1 VHECTS
7 EKVRGVGNRAVTQ
20 STTDRLGIAEHA
32 TNQPAADVE
41 PSARPISTTP
51 TAPATPP

>member
-1 VHECTS
+1 LHER
-7 EKVRGVGNRAVTQ
+7 EGEGVGNRAVTQ

-32 TNQPAADVE
+32 TYLPAADVE